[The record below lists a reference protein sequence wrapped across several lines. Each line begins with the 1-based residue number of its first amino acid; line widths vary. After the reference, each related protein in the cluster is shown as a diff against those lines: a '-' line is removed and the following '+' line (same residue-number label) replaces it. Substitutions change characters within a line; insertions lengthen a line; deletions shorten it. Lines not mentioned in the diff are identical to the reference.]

1 MGEGGSARAVAIVGQ
16 ASVIDGDTREV
27 HGARIRL
34 HGIDAPESDQL
45 CVISEEEVR
54 CGQQAAIALYERI
67 GRATVSCEPKDRD
80 RYGRIVAV
88 CRAHGEDLNASLVV
102 AGWAMAYRE
111 YAPDYIPQEAVA
123 PAAKLRIWAGQVVA
137 PLAWRSGERGKAR
150 GPHK

>member
-1 MGEGGSARAVAIVGQ
+1 MVTAETGDGGAARAVAIVGQ
-16 ASVIDGDTREV
+16 ASVIDGDTIEV

-67 GRATVSCEPKDRD
+67 GRATVSCEPKDRE

-88 CRAHGEDLNASLVV
+88 CRAHGEDLNAPLVV
-102 AGWAMAYRE
+102 AGWAKIGRALGRE
-111 YAPDYIPQEAVA
+111 RVSQYV
-123 PAAKLRIWAGQVVA
+123 
-137 PLAWRSGERGKAR
+137 
-150 GPHK
+150 